1 MLYSSG
7 VTGVV
12 VEALKQ
18 HSVVI
23 AKRVE
28 TSDPADLDI
37 AFVKN
42 ELEPATTASSSAP
55 IVGDEKKLF
64 AKPRGPMRKR

>member
-1 MLYSSG
+1 MVYSSG

-12 VEALKQ
+12 SEALKQ
-18 HSVVI
+18 HGVVV

-28 TSDPADLDI
+28 TSDPVDLDI
-37 AFVKN
+37 AFVKS
-42 ELEPATTASSSAP
+42 ELEPATTTSSSAP

-64 AKPRGPMRKR
+64 AKPRGPTRKR

>member
-12 VEALKQ
+12 FEALKQ
-18 HSVVI
+18 HNVAVT
-23 AKRVE
+23 KRVE
-28 TSDPADLDI
+28 TSDPVDLDI
-37 AFVKN
+37 EFIKS
-42 ELEPATTASSSAP
+42 ELEPATAHSRNL
-55 IVGDEKKLF
+55 IVGDEKKPF